1 MIAWTEGEKMVNII
15 IDIVHF
21 IVGFTLLYMAVRS
34 YLKTRIPAML
44 YLVLGFALITFGHL
58 SLDIYFYYNIYI
70 NSTYSELFDILGL
83 SALIIAVKKISD

>member
-1 MIAWTEGEKMVNII
+1 MVNII
-15 IDIVHF
+15 IDIIHF
-21 IVGFTLLYMAVRS
+21 IVGFILLYMAIRS

-58 SLDIYFYYNIYI
+58 TLDIYFYYDRYI
-70 NSTYSELFDILGL
+70 HSFYSEIFDIMGL

>member
-1 MIAWTEGEKMVNII
+1 MVNVI
-15 IDIVHF
+15 IDIIHF
-21 IVGFTLLYMAVRS
+21 IIGFILLYMAIRS
-34 YLKTRIPAML
+34 YLKTRIPAIL

-70 NSTYSELFDILGL
+70 NSLYSEIFDILGL

>member
-1 MIAWTEGEKMVNII
+1 MVNVI
-15 IDIVHF
+15 IDLIHF
-21 IVGFTLLYMAVRS
+21 IVGFILLYMAIRS

-58 SLDIYFYYNIYI
+58 SLDIYFYYDIYI
-70 NSTYSELFDILGL
+70 NSIYSEIFDILGL

>member
-1 MIAWTEGEKMVNII
+1 MVNII

-21 IVGFTLLYMAVRS
+21 IVGFILLYMAIRS

-58 SLDIYFYYNIYI
+58 SLDIYFYYDLYI
-70 NSTYSELFDILGL
+70 HSIYSEIFDILGL

>member
-1 MIAWTEGEKMVNII
+1 MVNII
-15 IDIVHF
+15 IDIIHF
-21 IVGFTLLYMAVRS
+21 IVGFILLYMAIRS

-58 SLDIYFYYNIYI
+58 SMDIYFYYDKYI
-70 NSTYSELFDILGL
+70 HSLYYDRYIHSLYSEIFDILGL